1 MRRPHTPASG
11 ILTFQLQSYKTEIQ
25 GPLIDYKF
33 TTFSLLQR
41 LNPANNTNFAV
52 VYHISQHY
60 NLTLIKATDSMKSSS
75 VISAGLIALAIVISG
90 FCLKAGIDNIAFRD
104 REVTVRGLAER
115 EVEANLVTWPITY
128 SLAGNN
134 LQTIYD
140 QVSGNNEKIVKFL
153 TSNGISADEIS
164 VNPPDTYDATSNRY
178 RSDSFNYNY
187 SINCTVTVTTTK
199 VAKVRELLN
208 RQSEL
213 LKEGIAFSN
222 SYINYQ
228 FTGLNSIKPEMIAE
242 ATKNARAAADQFAA
256 DSESRVGK
264 IKTASQGQF
273 SIDDSDSSTPFI
285 KKVRVVSTIVYYLE
299 D

>member
-1 MRRPHTPASG
+1 MNDNFKSIVAAALLG
-11 ILTFQLQSYKTEIQ
+11 VALVIVGLT
-25 GPLIDYKF
+25 
-33 TTFSLLQR
+33 
-41 LNPANNTNFAV
+41 
-52 VYHISQHY
+52 
-60 NLTLIKATDSMKSSS
+60 
-75 VISAGLIALAIVISG
+75 
-90 FCLKAGIDNIAFRD
+90 LKAGIDNIAFRD

-115 EVEANLVTWPITY
+115 EMPADLVTWPITY
-128 SLAGNN
+128 SIAGND
-134 LQTIYD
+134 LTSLYD
-140 QVSGNNEKIVKFL
+140 RVSKNNAVIVNFL
-153 TSNGISADEIS
+153 TSNGISQDEIS
-164 VNPPDTYDATSNRY
+164 VNPPDTYDAVSNRY

-187 SINCTVTVTTTK
+187 SLNCTVTVTTKK
-199 VAKVRELLN
+199 VDKVRELLN

-242 ATKNARAAADQFAA
+242 ATRNARAAADQFAA
-256 DSESRVGK
+256 DSDSKVGK

-273 SIDDSDSSTPFI
+273 SIEDSDSSTPFI

>member
-1 MRRPHTPASG
+1 
-11 ILTFQLQSYKTEIQ
+11 
-25 GPLIDYKF
+25 
-33 TTFSLLQR
+33 
-41 LNPANNTNFAV
+41 
-52 VYHISQHY
+52 
-60 NLTLIKATDSMKSSS
+60 MKSTS
-75 VISAGLIALAIVISG
+75 VISAGILALGIVISG

-153 TSNGISADEIS
+153 TSNGISQDEIS
-164 VNPPDTYDATSNRY
+164 VNPPDTYDAASNRY
-178 RSDSFNYNY
+178 RSDSFSY
-187 SINCTVTVTTTK
+187 NCTVTVTTTK
-199 VAKVRELLN
+199 VAKARELLN

>member
-1 MRRPHTPASG
+1 
-11 ILTFQLQSYKTEIQ
+11 
-25 GPLIDYKF
+25 
-33 TTFSLLQR
+33 
-41 LNPANNTNFAV
+41 
-52 VYHISQHY
+52 
-60 NLTLIKATDSMKSSS
+60 MKS
-75 VISAGLIALAIVISG
+75 ISKIAPAFLLAVGIVILG
-90 FCLKAGIDNIAFRD
+90 FTLKAGVDNIAFRD

-115 EVEANLVTWPITY
+115 EVPADLVTWPITY

-140 QVSGNNEKIVKFL
+140 QVSKNNDIIVKFL
-153 TSNGISADEIS
+153 TSNGISQDEIS

-187 SINCTVTVTTTK
+187 SINCTVTVTTDK
-199 VAKVRELLN
+199 VEKVRQLLN
-208 RQSEL
+208 RQSDL

-242 ATKNARAAADQFAA
+242 ATKNARAAANQFAA
-256 DSESRVGK
+256 DSESHIGK

-273 SIDDSDSSTPFI
+273 SIEDSDSSTPYI

>member
-1 MRRPHTPASG
+1 MKHKR
-11 ILTFQLQSYKTEIQ
+11 K
-25 GPLIDYKF
+25 
-33 TTFSLLQR
+33 
-41 LNPANNTNFAV
+41 N
-52 VYHISQHY
+52 
-60 NLTLIKATDSMKSSS
+60 MKSSAIKIIAAG
-75 VISAGLIALAIVISG
+75 VIAAGMAVLGLL
-90 FCLKAGIDNIAFRD
+90 LKSGIDNIAFRD

-115 EVEANLVTWPITY
+115 EVQADLVTWPITY
-128 SLAGNN
+128 SLAGND

-140 QVSGNNEKIVKFL
+140 RVSANNNAIVKFL

-164 VNPPDTYDATSNRY
+164 VNPPDAYDASSNRY
-178 RSDSFNYNY
+178 SSSAFQYNY
-187 SINCTVTVTTTK
+187 SINCTVTVTTRK

-228 FTGLNSIKPEMIAE
+228 FTGLNKIKPEMIAE
-242 ATKNARAAADQFAA
+242 ATKNARSAAQQFAA
-256 DSESRVGK
+256 DSDSRVGK
-264 IKTASQGQF
+264 IKTASPGQF

>member
-1 MRRPHTPASG
+1 MK
-11 ILTFQLQSYKTEIQ
+11 KTNI
-25 GPLIDYKF
+25 I
-33 TTFSLLQR
+33 
-41 LNPANNTNFAV
+41 A
-52 VYHISQHY
+52 
-60 NLTLIKATDSMKSSS
+60 
-75 VISAGLIALAIVISG
+75 AGLIAVGVIVLG
-90 FCLKAGIDNIAFRD
+90 FLLKAGIDNIAFRD

-115 EVEANLVTWPITY
+115 EVPADKVTWPITY
-128 SLAGNN
+128 SVAGND
-134 LQTIYD
+134 LQQIYNT
-140 QVSGNNEKIVKFL
+140 VSENNAKIVKFL
-153 TSNGISADEIS
+153 TSNGISEDEIS
-164 VNPPDTYDATSNRY
+164 VNPPDTYDATTNRY

-187 SINCTVTVTTTK
+187 AINCTVTVTTGK

-228 FTGLNSIKPEMIAE
+228 FTGLNEIKPEMIAE

-256 DSESRVGK
+256 DSESTVGK